1 MVLRTQIAKFLIS
14 PVPTESKFFFQFL
27 CLPNFPCT
35 WYIILIG
42 AQWSLSEDRS
52 DICEGQGDQQW
63 TMEEY
68 LR

>member
-1 MVLRTQIAKFLIS
+1 MLTKLSQYTVYH
-14 PVPTESKFFFQFL
+14 V
-27 CLPNFPCT
+27 
-35 WYIILIG
+35 YIG
-42 AQWSLSEDRS
+42 TQWSVSEDCS